1 MKIKRILVLL
11 LSITVAISYVLL
23 LNDYLEYEKPVFST
37 EKKEEKPNDS
47 ITVDKVLNFIND
59 YELNNLDFYNIQFNE
74 AQKLTNQEKIMMSYL
89 ALEDEIDFSK
99 GVSYTKLAT
108 YLRTVFG
115 KTLTLENEDLMY
127 KDDKILRYDDETDTY
142 TLISNKELELY
153 LSKYNYIFDF
163 KNVNSEYILTV
174 NKFFEKEGRVY
185 VSFGDLQN
193 DMNML
198 FEIPKDEE
206 NKVTYIKNYVN
217 SNYEDIIE
225 DLSVYTYVFTKED
238 GSLVLKSYKK
248 EK

>member
-1 MKIKRILVLL
+1 MKIKRILVLV
-11 LSITVAISYVLL
+11 LSITVAILYVLL

-47 ITVDKVLNFIND
+47 TTVDKVLNFIND

-74 AQKLTNQEKIMMSYL
+74 AQKLTNQEKIMISYL

-142 TLISNKELELY
+142 TLIYNEELELY

-163 KNVNSEYILTV
+163 ENVNSEYILTV

-206 NKVTYIKNYVN
+206 NKITYIKNYVN
-217 SNYEDIIE
+217 SNYEEIIE

>member
-1 MKIKRILVLL
+1 MKIKRILVLV

-206 NKVTYIKNYVN
+206 NKITYIKNYVN

-225 DLSVYTYVFTKED
+225 DLSVYTYVFAKED

>member
-1 MKIKRILVLL
+1 MKIKRILVLV
-11 LSITVAISYVLL
+11 LSITVAILYVLL

-206 NKVTYIKNYVN
+206 NKITYIKNYVN

-225 DLSVYTYVFTKED
+225 DLSVYTYVFAKED

>member
-1 MKIKRILVLL
+1 MKIKRILVLV

-89 ALEDEIDFSK
+89 AFEDEIDFSK

>member
-11 LSITVAISYVLL
+11 LSITVAILYVLL

-59 YELNNLDFYNIQFNE
+59 YELNNLYFYNIQFNE

>member
-1 MKIKRILVLL
+1 MKIKRILVLV
-11 LSITVAISYVLL
+11 LSITVAILYVLL

-142 TLISNKELELY
+142 TLISNEELELY

-206 NKVTYIKNYVN
+206 NKITYIKNYVN
-217 SNYEDIIE
+217 SNYEEIIE
-225 DLSVYTYVFTKED
+225 DLSVYTYVFAKED